1 MNAPIAVGQ
10 LDRATYLGG
19 SDVAAI
25 LGVSP
30 WTTPF
35 MLFQKKT
42 GAYVEELTPA
52 KRRILER
59 GARWEP
65 IVLEMMIDEL
75 TDRGHDVEVIAT
87 GLPRSTPN

>member
-1 MNAPIAVGQ
+1 MNAPQSVGQ
-10 LDRATYLGG
+10 LDRTTYLGG

-59 GARWEP
+59 GARWEC
-65 IVLEMMIDEL
+65 IAEFYSARQDAHVEIWGHEINQGGL
-75 TDRGHDVEVIAT
+75 TR
-87 GLPRSTPN
+87 